1 MDGDFKLY
9 ANISIYHISTLRN
22 DIGVTSGTIGYG
34 GTAGVWKHALSRAVL
49 AYKFTQRLL
58 VLLHD

>member
-9 ANISIYHISTLRN
+9 GNISTYHISTLCN

-34 GTAGVWKHALSRAVL
+34 GTAGFWKNASVL
-49 AYKFTQRLL
+49 AYKIHAKAARFVTWL
-58 VLLHD
+58 